1 MIKSWLLK
9 GFLVIVIA
17 TAGCKERY
25 DANLRPEQSNYL
37 VVEGFLNANGVTTIT
52 LGRTVPLTDSAKI
65 KPELNAQLTIEGE
78 NNSRSF
84 VRETGNGVYVSDPLV
99 FNVNQKYRLHIK
111 TTSGGEYLSEFT
123 DVKLTP
129 AIDSVSW
136 KQEDDGIQIYAN
148 THDPK
153 NSTRYYKWDYEETW
167 EINSSY
173 PNYLRYV
180 GNGNVVYRDPSEPSK
195 LFYCWGF
202 NRSVSILL
210 GSSARLADD
219 VISLAPLTFVPDFS
233 EKTSVRYSILVK
245 QYSLDRKSYDFY
257 RLMKSNTES
266 LGSVFDPLPSELT
279 GNITCVSN
287 PDEKV
292 IGFVTASTVSEKR
305 IFIRRS
311 QINSKYRP
319 DCLSQ
324 LVPPIRDSIIFY
336 YENGGLLPYME
347 AGRDGYYSSS
357 EWCIDC
363 TTRGTSE
370 KPSFW

>member
-9 GFLVIVIA
+9 SFLFIVIA
-17 TAGCKERY
+17 TVGCKERY
-25 DANLRPEQSNYL
+25 DANLSPEQSNYL
-37 VVEGFLNANGVTTIT
+37 VVEGFLNANGATTIT
-52 LGRTVPLTDSAKI
+52 LGRTVPLTDSARI
-65 KPELNAQLTIEGE
+65 KPELHASLTIEGE
-78 NNSRSF
+78 DNSSSF
-84 VRETGNGVYVSDPLV
+84 VRESGNGVYVSDPHVL
-99 FNVNQKYRLHIK
+99 NANQKYRLHIQ
-111 TTSGGEYLSEFT
+111 TASGGEYLSEFT
-123 DVKLTP
+123 DVKMTP
-129 AIDSVSW
+129 AIDSISW

-148 THDPK
+148 THDP
-153 NSTRYYKWDYEETW
+153 NNNTRYYKWDYEETW
-167 EINSSY
+167 EIHSSY
-173 PNYLRYV
+173 PNYLRYA
-180 GNGNVVYRDPSEPSK
+180 GNGIVVDRDPSEVSK

-210 GSSARLADD
+210 GSSARLTDD

-257 RLMKSNTES
+257 RMMKSNTES

-287 PDEKV
+287 PAEKA

-305 IFIRRS
+305 IFITRS
-311 QINSKYRP
+311 QINSKFRA
-319 DCLSQ
+319 DCVSQ

-336 YENGGLLPYME
+336 YENGGLLPYLPL
-347 AGRDGYYSSS
+347 GREGFYSSS

-363 TTRGTSE
+363 TTRGSSE